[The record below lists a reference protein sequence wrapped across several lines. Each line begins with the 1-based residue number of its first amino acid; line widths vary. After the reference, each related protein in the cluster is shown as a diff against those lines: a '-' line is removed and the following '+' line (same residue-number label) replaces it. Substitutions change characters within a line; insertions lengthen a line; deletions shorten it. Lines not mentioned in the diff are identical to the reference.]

1 LDQKLPSWDGGAD
14 PDLLDVVDTCQE
26 LVSRLTGASSWAVL
40 SDWLGLQGRSE
51 FEVHGFDAQVSEF
64 PALTRLWSSV
74 IRTRRQ
80 TVFYVHRD
88 EFGVDLAYMVTGSGD
103 VWCWSEKHGWHR
115 SVFKNLCTCDEG
127 SRAHFADHLDVVSVE
142 QLPAGAR

>member
-1 LDQKLPSWDGGAD
+1 LDEKVPGWHSRVVWFAV
-14 PDLLDVVDTCQE
+14 DVRFPGTCPLGQAFCCFYCGR
-26 LVSRLTGASSWAVL
+26 VA
-40 SDWLGLQGRSE
+40 LGLSSDEAIGL
-51 FEVHGFDAQVSEF
+51 GFDGNQDEVD
-64 PALTRLWSSV
+64 ALTRLWRFV
-74 IRTRRQ
+74 VRARQ
-80 TVFYVHRD
+80 QAVFYVHRD
-88 EFGVDLAYMVTGSGD
+88 ESGVDLAYMVTGSGD